1 MGFFN
6 NQSKKETVYPYVIV
20 VGNEKGGSGKTTTAM
35 HIMAAL
41 LDMGFS
47 VGSLDID
54 SRQKSLSRYIENRQ
68 AWSLRSGRSVPMPE
82 HQIADPPFGITI
94 KERQDFEQEN
104 FLKAMSGLRTRNQF
118 VIVDSPGSDTY
129 LSRLAHASADTL
141 ITPINDSFV
150 DFDLLGKVDPDT
162 LEVLGPSIYSDL
174 VWECRKARMQADN
187 GKIDWVVLRNRYSH
201 VYAKNRKRVEA
212 ALQELSGRSHFRL
225 LQGLSERVIFREMYP
240 AGLTLLDLTTEEA
253 NTSLTISHVAARAE
267 IFNLIQG
274 LNLPGVKI

>member
-6 NQSKKETVYPYVIV
+6 RQGKQDAAHPHVIV

-35 HIMAAL
+35 HVMAAL

-54 SRQKSLSRYIENRQ
+54 SRQKSLTRYIENRQ
-68 AWSLRSGRSVPMPE
+68 AWSRRSGRRIAMPE
-82 HQIADPPFGITI
+82 HQTADAPSGNTI
-94 KERQDFEQEN
+94 GERQDFEQEG
-104 FLKAMSGLRTRNQF
+104 FLKAMSDLRTRNRF

-162 LEVLGPSIYSDL
+162 LEVLGPSIYSNL
-174 VWECRKARMQADN
+174 VWECRKARMRADN

-201 VYAKNRKRVEA
+201 VFAKNRKRVET
-212 ALQELSGRSHFRL
+212 ALQELSGRSHFRVL
-225 LQGLSERVIFREMYP
+225 TGLSERVVFREMYP
-240 AGLTLLDLTTEEA
+240 AGLTLLDLTAGEA
-253 NTSLTISHVAARAE
+253 NTTLTISHVAARAE
-267 IFNLIQG
+267 IFNLIRG
-274 LNLPGVKI
+274 LDLPGVKI